1 MINPPPTFTEGEFR
15 KASRS
20 EPDKQC
26 VHVARRAGW
35 VEVRDTKKVFDAADD
50 HRLVFTAEQFDD
62 VQAAIRAGRSF
73 GHLVQ
78 ITVNDDGMNVFRSAV
93 FQPGPAMDAALEFS
107 DGELLAF
114 YDGVLAHEFDEAAFA
129 A

>member
-35 VEVRDTKKVFDAADD
+35 VEVRDTKKVFGAADD
-50 HRLVFTAEQFDD
+50 HRLVFTAEQFDGF
-62 VQAAIRAGRSF
+62 QAGIRTGAPF
-73 GHLVQ
+73 GHCIQ
-78 ITVNDDGMNVFRSAV
+78 ITVTDDGLHVFRSTV
-93 FQPGPAMDAALEFS
+93 GQPGPATDTALEFT